1 MGVICLFFLFESL
14 NNNGKEALVWRPRRP
29 GTRVKTTDMLPFSQD
44 DGKGG
49 LGLRGVA
56 VTTETATTAETATVA
71 SLCCIL

>member
-1 MGVICLFFLFESL
+1 MGSVARQAERMCQDPSWTKKVHFF
-14 NNNGKEALVWRPRRP
+14 
-29 GTRVKTTDMLPFSQD
+29 RVKTRISQD

-56 VTTETATTAETATVA
+56 VTTETATTAETAKTVKTATVA